1 MFFASINAA
10 VTATTVMKH
19 VLGQWHS
26 QSSKYV
32 ADFID
37 IQEADTFLTDLS
49 LTCCIA
55 VINFGS
61 QCLLP

>member
-1 MFFASINAA
+1 MFFASVDAA
-10 VTATTVMKH
+10 VTDTAVMKH
-19 VLGQWHS
+19 VLGQWHP
-26 QSSKYV
+26 QSGKYV
-32 ADFID
+32 ASCID

-49 LTCCIA
+49 LTCVT